1 MNVYMDVPHYSTG
14 EEDFKATKNHELII
28 MGVIGVLSLALLSQ
42 KVAIANTKMKMHNIW
57 HAFCDDLHAFNLHLS
72 RGDLIKAICHRSA
85 GGTSIS
91 RSSSSSEY
99 HEEEEK
105 EEEEEEEEEDEED
118 ESMKR
123 IGEEVSSDMHK
134 SKGFVLPEKKTKK
147 ALEAQEEP
155 EGFSAL

>member
-1 MNVYMDVPHYSTG
+1 MSEDV
-14 EEDFKATKNHELII
+14 A
-28 MGVIGVLSLALLSQ
+28 V
-42 KVAIANTKMKMHNIW
+42 
-57 HAFCDDLHAFNLHLS
+57 DDDNN
-72 RGDLIKAICHRSA
+72 DV
-85 GGTSIS
+85 
-91 RSSSSSEY
+91 
-99 HEEEEK
+99 
-105 EEEEEEEEEDEED
+105 EEEEEEEDEED